1 MFDWE
6 FLTTEESFFEDIDK
20 QSRKMTLQWKSRLD
34 VGIWIQFNYEK
45 PDQNFSISLIIHVV
59 EYVQRW
65 FRFAVNILW
74 QKKPF
79 SFNVAIQKIW
89 GILYITLLPFKKQK
103 AKMMMWS
110 PSWSF
115 TLNIFCRKTSSSS
128 ALIRSWTALKICQS
142 QISSPPLA
150 SFGIWTFYCRR

>member
-1 MFDWE
+1 
-6 FLTTEESFFEDIDK
+6 
-20 QSRKMTLQWKSRLD
+20 MTLQWKSRLD

-79 SFNVAIQKIW
+79 SFTVAIQKSW
-89 GILYITLLPFKKQK
+89 AILYCTYSCNLFKNKKQK
-103 AKMMMWS
+103 
-110 PSWSF
+110 WSF